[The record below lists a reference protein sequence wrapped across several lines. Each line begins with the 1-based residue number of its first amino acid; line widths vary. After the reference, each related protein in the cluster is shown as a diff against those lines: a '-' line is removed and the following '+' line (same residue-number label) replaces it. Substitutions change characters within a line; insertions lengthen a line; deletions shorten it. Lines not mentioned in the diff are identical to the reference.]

1 MYIFSPWWLPSGNV
15 ENVDVDEDMSMAC
28 AVGSITHLGIGL
40 ASSFLLFFLPSSDR
54 DIRDANTG
62 GEVLTIGQFLVT
74 LPAEHKITLAWW
86 DDVIARSSGE
96 LVYCT
101 GETDVNSVAAD
112 MTMEEETKVSVVAL
126 SLFNEGTEVDEGDD
140 GLDDVMKSMEEILFF
155 NGAMVDTSW

>member
-1 MYIFSPWWLPSGNV
+1 MYIFSPWWLSSGNV

-74 LPAEHKITLAWW
+74 LPAEHKITLA
-86 DDVIARSSGE
+86 
-96 LVYCT
+96 
-101 GETDVNSVAAD
+101 
-112 MTMEEETKVSVVAL
+112 
-126 SLFNEGTEVDEGDD
+126 
-140 GLDDVMKSMEEILFF
+140 
-155 NGAMVDTSW
+155 